1 MWIKLLHTDQMLK
14 PINIFFIFCIV
25 ASRFLPHPPNFTP
38 VIAIFM
44 LSSGLTLLPL
54 LITYMITDAVIGFH
68 THMIWVYA
76 SLFAVAYFQRGA
88 VFSSVLFFVITNFA
102 FWTSGYYGYSIQG
115 LIMCYI
121 MAIPFFVNTL
131 TSTVLFTI
139 MFNYAKKNTLHHNI
153 IGSHSRS
160 LSTS

>member
-1 MWIKLLHTDQMLK
+1 ML
-14 PINIFFIFCIV
+14 FCIV
-25 ASRFLPHPPNFTP
+25 ASRLLPHPPNFTP

-68 THMIWVYA
+68 SYMLWVYA

-88 VFSSVLFFVITNFA
+88 VFSATLFFVITNFA
-102 FWTSGYYGYSIQG
+102 VWTSGYYGYSLQG

-121 MAIPFFVNTL
+121 MAIPFYISTL
-131 TSTVLFTI
+131 TSTVIFAT
-139 MFNYAKKNTLHHNI
+139 MFNYVQKNNI
-153 IGSHSRS
+153 MDRIINTGRFHSLRK
-160 LSTS
+160 T

>member
-1 MWIKLLHTDQMLK
+1 MMLK
-14 PINIFFIFCIV
+14 ITYTTIFMLFCIM
-25 ASRFLPHPPNFTP
+25 ASRLLPHPPNFTP
-38 VIAIFM
+38 VIAVFM
-44 LSSGLTLLPL
+44 MSGAVSLLPC
-54 LITYMITDAVIGFH
+54 LIAYIISDAVIGFH
-68 THMIWVYA
+68 SYMLWVYA
-76 SLFAVAYFQRGA
+76 SLFLIAYFQKGA
-88 VFSSVLFFVITNFA
+88 VFSSTLFFVITNFA
-102 FWTSGYYGYSIQG
+102 VWTSGYYGYSIQG

-139 MFNYAKKNTLHHNI
+139 MFNYAKENNLHYNI